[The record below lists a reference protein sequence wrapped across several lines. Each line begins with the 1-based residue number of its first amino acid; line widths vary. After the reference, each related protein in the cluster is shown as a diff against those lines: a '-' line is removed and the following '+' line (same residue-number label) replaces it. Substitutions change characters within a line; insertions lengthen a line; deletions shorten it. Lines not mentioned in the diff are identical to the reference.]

1 MVDSLNVKANFP
13 IFCGIVGGR
22 KREREYPMKALKRI
36 ISIACAAAVL
46 MGISA
51 ASTVAFEKEADTLVV
66 DGKTFSSTRNCKGDN
81 WKYNAE
87 SHTLSL
93 NGYDGMYIDLGTQEG
108 AVIELSGDNKVASH
122 VASPAILVEGD
133 LTITGEGT
141 LSLEVDACHSAV
153 CAQGGSLTIE
163 NTKISIAGAGEV
175 PDSAYL
181 LSADT
186 TISMTGSEISIS
198 DSISGSGGAIGSMN
212 GDILVNEDCK
222 VSVSTATKGLAALN
236 GRVSILG
243 ENTTVDITA
252 SENTVYARSGITVE
266 EPAKLRAESKN
277 AVTSV
282 YCPEGNIVFNSV
294 VVDISSESA
303 AMAAKSIQM
312 NGCYI
317 NDPFDCLI
325 TEVSELQ
332 TVTLYDEVWGE
343 VHIIKGIAPTPTPS
357 PTPTPTPIP
366 SPTTEPEEF
375 GNTSRGI
382 TPRMIIG
389 GVLVVAALSVFAVI
403 LVKEFRSRSRYR
415 R

>member
-1 MVDSLNVKANFP
+1 
-13 IFCGIVGGR
+13 
-22 KREREYPMKALKRI
+22 MKVFKKI

-51 ASTVAFEKEADTLVV
+51 ASTVAFTKEADTIIV
-66 DGKTFSSTRNCKGDN
+66 DGKTFNSTRNCKGDN
-81 WKYNAE
+81 WKYNAG

-93 NGYDGMYIDLGTQEG
+93 NGYNGMYIDLGTQESV
-108 AVIELSGDNKVASH
+108 VIELSGENNVVSH

-133 LTITGEGT
+133 LLITGEGS
-141 LSLEVDACHSAV
+141 LSLDVDACHSAV

-163 NTKISIAGAGEV
+163 NTTVSVTGNGV
-175 PDSAYL
+175 VSDSGYL
-181 LSADT
+181 LMADKT
-186 TISMTGSEISIS
+186 VSMTGTRLSIV
-198 DSISGSGGAIGSMN
+198 DEISGSGGAIGSMS
-212 GDILVNEDCK
+212 GDILVNEGCTLTVFSSTKGIAAISGK
-222 VSVSTATKGLAALN
+222 VSIRGEGTEAEILAT
-236 GRVSILG
+236 
-243 ENTTVDITA
+243 EN
-252 SENTVYARSGITVE
+252 SVYAKSGISVE
-266 EPAKLRAESKN
+266 EPARLRAESKN

-312 NGCYI
+312 NNCYI

-325 TEVSELQ
+325 SEVSELQ

-389 GVLVVAALSVFAVI
+389 GVLVVAALSIFAVI

>member
-1 MVDSLNVKANFP
+1 
-13 IFCGIVGGR
+13 
-22 KREREYPMKALKRI
+22 MKALKRI

-66 DGKTFSSTRNCKGDN
+66 DGKTFSSTRNCKGEN

-87 SHTLSL
+87 THTLSL

-163 NTKISIAGAGEV
+163 NTTVSVTGNGV
-175 PDSAYL
+175 VSDSGYL
-181 LSADT
+181 LMADKT
-186 TISMTGSEISIS
+186 VSMTGTRLSIV
-198 DSISGSGGAIGSMN
+198 DEISGSGGAIGSMS
-212 GDILVNEDCK
+212 GDILVNEGCTLTVFSSTKGIAAISGK
-222 VSVSTATKGLAALN
+222 VSIRGEGTEAEILAT
-236 GRVSILG
+236 
-243 ENTTVDITA
+243 EN
-252 SENTVYARSGITVE
+252 SVYAKSGISVE
-266 EPAKLRAESKN
+266 EPARLRAESKN

-312 NGCYI
+312 NNCYI

-325 TEVSELQ
+325 SEVSELQ